1 MKYSKSSFIAG
12 LFLTTVF
19 MLLVAFATTAF
30 AAAGAP
36 ANVRKKGSSGTAAA
50 RKAKAADRAVLNP
63 EALIAA
69 RASKILADLKSRPVR
84 AVATDRSQDVTASP
98 SKGSWL
104 DAIYDKNMIETSW
117 GAAMLAD
124 KRLLAEVLER
134 EMGGRATRFYPKTV
148 GLREFLY
155 KHKMIDNKGRLTASG
170 DEIEQALHDEFPTGY
185 VVRPAVGIAPQ
196 ETARGLFPDTDQ
208 FIVQLLRGE
217 SPYYSPSH
225 MMQPVKSHI
234 LNTIASG
241 EAVVLQEN
249 VVLASD
255 VVKPLKMHYF
265 QEVRVHTYEGH
276 VVDGAVPERW
286 VQKNLLT
293 PEQVHRAESFVGE
306 FLNNLSLPFLTKQ
319 AWGVDVAVMDNGEM
333 RIIDIVTNRGL
344 NIAWSSYLEQ
354 PRVIA
359 AYSKLFEERYG
370 LRFAGLDGALIRHG
384 FANYIPFWEKR
395 IEKARPGLGKALAY
409 LPPVP

>member
-1 MKYSKSSFIAG
+1 MS
-12 LFLTTVF
+12 
-19 MLLVAFATTAF
+19 TTAF
-30 AAAGAP
+30 AKAQAAP
-36 ANVRKKGSSGTAAA
+36 RKKASVAVTAKKS
-50 RKAKAADRAVLNP
+50 KAEKSVLNP

-69 RASKILADLKSRPVR
+69 RANKVLSDLKSRPVR
-84 AVATDRSQDVTASP
+84 ANAGERSQEINASP

-104 DAIYDKNMIETSW
+104 DAIYEKNMIETSW
-117 GAAMLAD
+117 AAAMLAD

-134 EMGGRATRFYPKTV
+134 EMGARATRFYPKTI

-155 KHKMIDNKGRLTASG
+155 KHKMVDSKGNITASG
-170 DEIEQALHDEFPTGY
+170 DEIEQALHDDFPTGY
-185 VVRPAVGIAPQ
+185 VVRPAVGVAPQ
-196 ETARGLFPDTDQ
+196 ETARGLFPETDL
-208 FIVQLLRGE
+208 FIDQLLRGE
-217 SPYYSPSH
+217 TPYYAPVH
-225 MMQPVKSHI
+225 MQQPVKSHI
-234 LNTIASG
+234 LETIASG

-249 VVLASD
+249 VILASD
-255 VVKPLKMHYF
+255 VKKPLKLHYF
-265 QEVRVHTYEGH
+265 QEVRVHTYEGR
-276 VVDGAVPERW
+276 VVEGAVPERW

-293 PEQVHRAESFVGE
+293 PEQIRQAEAFVGE

-333 RIIDIVTNRGL
+333 RIIDIVTNRGR

-370 LRFAGLDGALIRHG
+370 LRFSGLDGALIRHG
-384 FANYIPFWEKR
+384 FANYLPFWEKR

>member
-1 MKYSKSSFIAG
+1 MKHSKSTFIAG
-12 LFLTTVF
+12 LFLTTAL
-19 MLLVAFATTAF
+19 MILVALSATAF
-30 AAAGAP
+30 AAPHAA
-36 ANVRKKGSSGTAAA
+36 RKKAPSPAAGK
-50 RKAKAADRAVLNP
+50 KAKAAERTVLDP
-63 EALIAA
+63 EALITA

-84 AVATDRSQDVTASP
+84 ANAGDRAQQVREVNASP

-104 DAIYDKNMIETSW
+104 QAIYDKNMIETSW
-117 GAAMLAD
+117 AAAMLAD
-124 KRLLAEVLER
+124 KRLLAEILER
-134 EMGGRATRFYPKTV
+134 EMGARAHRFYPKTV
-148 GLREFLY
+148 GLREFLF
-155 KHKMIDNKGRLTASG
+155 KHKMVDNKGNLAAGG

-185 VVRPAVGIAPQ
+185 IVRPAVGIAPQ

-217 SPYYSPSH
+217 SPYYSPIH
-225 MMQPVKSHI
+225 MRQPVKSHI
-234 LNTIASG
+234 LDTIASG

-249 VVLASD
+249 VILAAD
-255 VVKPLKMHYF
+255 VKKPLKLHYF
-265 QEVRVHTYEGH
+265 QEVRVHTYEGQ
-276 VVDGAVPERW
+276 VVEGAVPERW

-293 PEQVHRAESFVGE
+293 TEQVRRAEAFVGE
-306 FLNNLSLPFLTKQ
+306 FLNNLSLPLLTKQ

-333 RIIDIVTNRGL
+333 RIIDVVTNRGR

-359 AYSKLFEERYG
+359 AYSRLFEERCG
-370 LRFAGLDGALIRHG
+370 LRFSGLDGALIRHG
-384 FANYIPFWEKR
+384 FANYLPFWEKR